1 MKDNKLYKIMR
12 KVRYNMPVV
21 HIVNK
26 LDKDILD
33 IASKNIIEN
42 NKLIIENMNIICND
56 IKESV
61 IQNKY
66 KKIYKI

>member
-1 MKDNKLYKIMR
+1 MKDKLYTVMR

-26 LDKDILD
+26 LEKGMLD
-33 IASKNIIEN
+33 IVSKNIIE
-42 NKLIIENMNIICND
+42 KMEIIEDINIISNN

-66 KKIYKI
+66 NRVFKI